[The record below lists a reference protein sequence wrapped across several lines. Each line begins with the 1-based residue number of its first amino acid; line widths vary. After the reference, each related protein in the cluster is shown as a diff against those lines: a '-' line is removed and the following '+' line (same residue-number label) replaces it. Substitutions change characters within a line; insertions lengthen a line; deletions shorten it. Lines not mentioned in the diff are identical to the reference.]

1 MVVDVN
7 ELVEGIDLLLDISV
21 VDVTVIVK
29 VNDLLSDDDK
39 LLDVT
44 LVINKMPLDESRV
57 AGVTEV
63 VDVTFIVEADDI
75 PSEMFN
81 ISLVVCLTVLI
92 EVEDDILLDVSMVDD
107 VTTPGV
113 VSCDALS
120 APSVTGLIL
129 LEEDS

>member
-7 ELVEGIDLLLDISV
+7 ELVEGIDLLLNISV
-21 VDVTVIVK
+21 VDVTVIIE

-75 PSEMFN
+75 PSEKFN
-81 ISLVVCLTVLI
+81 VSIVVGLIVLT
-92 EVEDDILLDVSMVDD
+92 EVEDDILLDVPIVDV
-107 VTTPGV
+107 VTTPSV
-113 VSCDALS
+113 VSCDVLS
-120 APSVTGLIL
+120 VPLVTGPIL
-129 LEEDS
+129 LVEDS

>member
-44 LVINKMPLDESRV
+44 LIINKMPLDESRV

-75 PSEMFN
+75 PSEMLN
-81 ISLVVCLTVLI
+81 ISLVVCLTVSI
-92 EVEDDILLDVSMVDD
+92 EVEDDILLDVPMVDD

-113 VSCDALS
+113 VSCDVLS